1 MSAPEKHPVKTRIL
15 ISEEHPLLRHGV
27 AHFLNSQPDMI
38 VCDETDNIR
47 DTRRKIHE
55 CKPQL
60 LLTALRLGTGDSLE
74 FVKALKLSRA
84 IARTLNTSS
93 TRVGAATWLACAKK
107 YVEVTFV
114 PPTNIISR
122 CKKKVVRFPAA

>member
-47 DTRRKIHE
+47 DARHKIHE

-93 TRVGAATWLACAKK
+93 TRVAARTWL
-107 YVEVTFV
+107 
-114 PPTNIISR
+114 
-122 CKKKVVRFPAA
+122 PAPRNTWK